1 MIGECLLCSPPPRL
15 SLVLTFIAAAII
27 LAAAVTLTNFA
38 QAEVT
43 GKAVPPTGGAC
54 PDIVGQH
61 GTVQNSGQSDWNSTP
76 PLAQVV
82 ICESTVEEYNRTSN
96 IGPGQSTTLT
106 TSTHR
111 YVIEGRLNG
120 GNFRTGVSRIIDD
133 RPPPTPAPDPAPDP
147 NPTNPPDNN
156 NGNMP
161 GNTPD
166 NTPSQAATVQAKS
179 SNDAKRLAQYGA
191 AGFAAFVLIHNYWLG
206 APLGVLPLNMAYN
219 DKGAIFSGTSFRISP
234 QETIH
239 LSALESVDDKR
250 GEYKFG
256 VQWHYQFAPPRGLTE
271 TPAAALPAIYTMPN
285 VTPKDWLSDDDG
297 IRRGNDR

>member
-43 GKAVPPTGGAC
+43 GKAVPPTDGAC

-61 GTVQNSGQSDWNSTP
+61 GTVQNNGQSDWNSTP

-82 ICESTVEEYNRTSN
+82 ICESTTLEYDRTGR

-111 YVIEGRLNG
+111 YVVEGRLVG
-120 GNFRTGVSRIIDD
+120 GGLRTGVSRIIDD
-133 RPPPTPAPDPAPDP
+133 RPPSPPDPDPAPGP
-147 NPTNPPDNN
+147 NPINPPDN
-156 NGNMP
+156 
-161 GNTPD
+161 
-166 NTPSQAATVQAKS
+166 NTPSQAATVQVKS

-219 DKGAIFSGTSFRISP
+219 DKGAIFSGTSFRLSP
-234 QETIH
+234 NETVH
-239 LSALESVDDKR
+239 LSALESLDDKR

-271 TPAAALPAIYTMPN
+271 TPAAALPAVYTMPN
-285 VTPKDWLSDDDG
+285 VTPKDWLKE
-297 IRRGNDR
+297 

>member
-43 GKAVPPTGGAC
+43 GKVVPPTNGMCPIISGVGPVGIGAWSDSAPRPAVIC
-54 PDIVGQH
+54 LENSTESLRYNAAVSNVGTLITFTVNTTEYVVETRAVGQLREAH
-61 GTVQNSGQSDWNSTP
+61 IVRTIVATP
-76 PLAQVV
+76 
-82 ICESTVEEYNRTSN
+82 
-96 IGPGQSTTLT
+96 
-106 TSTHR
+106 
-111 YVIEGRLNG
+111 
-120 GNFRTGVSRIIDD
+120 
-133 RPPPTPAPDPAPDP
+133 PPPTPPDD
-147 NPTNPPDNN
+147 
-156 NGNMP
+156 
-161 GNTPD
+161 GNTQNPQ
-166 NTPSQAATVQAKS
+166 TPAATVQAKS

-219 DKGAIFSGTSFRISP
+219 DKGAIFSGTSFRLSP
-234 QETIH
+234 NETVH
-239 LSALESVDDKR
+239 LSALESLDDKR

-285 VTPKDWLSDDDG
+285 VKPKDWLSDDEG

>member
-1 MIGECLLCSPPPRL
+1 M
-15 SLVLTFIAAAII
+15 

-43 GKAVPPTGGAC
+43 GKAVPPTAGVCPTPPGGA
-54 PDIVGQH
+54 PTGL
-61 GTVQNSGQSDWNSTP
+61 SAWNDTP
-76 PLAQVV
+76 PRPII
-82 ICESTVEEYNRTSN
+82 ICAETRDEVFDIGL
-96 IGPGQSTTLT
+96 IGPGATRTLT
-106 TSTHR
+106 SATNE
-111 YVIEGRLNG
+111 YVLEGRLVG
-120 GNFRTGVSRIIDD
+120 GNLRVGIIRTIALN
-133 RPPPTPAPDPAPDP
+133 PPPTPPTPAPDPTPTPDP
-147 NPTNPPDNN
+147 NPTNPPDD
-156 NGNMP
+156 NG
-161 GNTPD
+161 GNT
-166 NTPSQAATVQAKS
+166 AAMVQAKS

-191 AGFAAFVLIHNYWLG
+191 AGFAAIVLINNYWLG

-219 DKGAIFSGTSFRISP
+219 DKGAIFSGTSFRLTP

-285 VTPKDWLSDDDG
+285 VTPKDWLKE
-297 IRRGNDR
+297 

>member
-1 MIGECLLCSPPPRL
+1 MTKIQSI
-15 SLVLTFIAAAII
+15 LVFIAAAIM

-43 GKAVPPTGGAC
+43 GKALEPPPAGCPVVPGIGIPLGIGAWNAPNPRMTIIC
-54 PDIVGQH
+54 IETADEWNRGQAQANWNQPY
-61 GTVQNSGQSDWNSTP
+61 TV
-76 PLAQVV
+76 
-82 ICESTVEEYNRTSN
+82 
-96 IGPGQSTTLT
+96 T
-106 TSTHR
+106 TSAR
-111 YVIEGRLNG
+111 EYVVEGRRVNTDVLVRIV
-120 GNFRTGVSRIIDD
+120 RTIELS
-133 RPPPTPAPDPAPDP
+133 PPPSPTPSD
-147 NPTNPPDNN
+147 PPDD
-156 NGNMP
+156 GNAQTP
-161 GNTPD
+161 DNTSD
-166 NTPSQAATVQAKS
+166 NTPSQTAPVQAKS

-285 VTPKDWLSDDDG
+285 VTPKDWL
-297 IRRGNDR
+297 NE

>member
-1 MIGECLLCSPPPRL
+1 M
-15 SLVLTFIAAAII
+15 

-43 GKAVPPTGGAC
+43 GKAVPPTSGGGC
-54 PDIVGQH
+54 PNVPVLGLPGGVGSWSNA
-61 GTVQNSGQSDWNSTP
+61 G
-76 PLAQVV
+76 PLPAVV
-82 ICESTVEEYNRTSN
+82 CIETIAEYRRVFTDLQPSA
-96 IGPGQSTTLT
+96 STTLT
-106 TSTHR
+106 TATHYYIVER
-111 YVIEGRLNG
+111 RVVGSSDATRVANIVEINP
-120 GNFRTGVSRIIDD
+120 S
-133 RPPPTPAPDPAPDP
+133 PPPPDPTPPPDP

-156 NGNMP
+156 NGNMDD
-161 GNTPD
+161 GNTQMPDNMPD
-166 NTPSQAATVQAKS
+166 NTPPTPQTPAATVQAKS

-219 DKGAIFSGTSFRISP
+219 EKGAIFSGTSFRISP

-285 VTPKDWLSDDDG
+285 VTPKDWLKE
-297 IRRGNDR
+297 